1 MKKKINKNEKFYI
14 VRVEASDF
22 SQGIFENI
30 LDMTIDVRV
39 EASDFGQEIFK
50 NILNMTIGAFNSQR
64 KKNDVSYME
73 MKYTEKK

>member
-22 SQGIFENI
+22 GQGMIEDI
-30 LDMTIDVRV
+30 LD
-39 EASDFGQEIFK
+39 
-50 NILNMTIGAFNSQR
+50 MTIGAFNSQR

>member
-22 SQGIFENI
+22 GQEMIEDI
-30 LDMTIDVRV
+30 LDMTID
-39 EASDFGQEIFK
+39 
-50 NILNMTIGAFNSQR
+50 AFNSQR
-64 KKNDVSYME
+64 KKNDASYIE